1 MRHKQFFLA
10 AVTLIALALL
20 FAAGRAGSRSIRS
33 ALGVGNASGTPMI
46 APTGARPPIATAAD
60 AEQSLRATDSD
71 FIADVG
77 LTESDIAS
85 TRAIYT
91 FDSRLPNFAAGMSV
105 FKTSLHGGGFCLTFV
120 HPTTCTHVNPSAKE
134 PLMGLGY
141 DPDGERSGQPF
152 VVISL
157 RNPSV
162 KSVSYVCA
170 GSTYP
175 ASISGDVVTL
185 IAPSSAISLND
196 CSEQVTFANGQ
207 VQTKPV

>member
-1 MRHKQFFLA
+1 MRRKQFFLA
-10 AVTLIALALL
+10 AVTLLALAVL

-33 ALGVGNASGTPMI
+33 ALGVGTASGTPMV
-46 APTGARPPIATAAD
+46 APPARPPVATAAD
-60 AEQSLRATDSD
+60 AEQALRATDRQ

-77 LTESDIAS
+77 LTESDIA
-85 TRAIYT
+85 TTHAIYT
-91 FDSRLPNFAAGMSV
+91 FDSRLGNFAAGMSV
-105 FKTSLHGGGFCLTFV
+105 FKTSLRGGGYCLTFV
-120 HPTTCTHVNPSAKE
+120 RPTACTHVYPSATE
-134 PLMGLGY
+134 PLIGIGY

-162 KSVSYVCA
+162 KAVSYVCA

-175 ASISGDVVTL
+175 AAISGDVVTL
-185 IAPSSAISLND
+185 IAPSSTISLND

-207 VQTKPV
+207 VLTKPV